1 MSIKICTTFTLAAT
15 IVAGDG
21 GRFLS
26 RIYLHGKHLSLSL
39 LILVNSLTQ
48 KQCTDMLFM
57 LWFYFYRWFHFYFP
71 LRFNM
76 VMYENV
82 LNSSLITKYNLM
94 YMYI

>member
-1 MSIKICTTFTLAAT
+1 
-15 IVAGDG
+15 
-21 GRFLS
+21 
-26 RIYLHGKHLSLSL
+26 
-39 LILVNSLTQ
+39 
-48 KQCTDMLFM
+48 MLFM